1 VVHKRATC
9 IFLIILVLTSLVGI
23 SAQEEERE
31 EETNR
36 KVTFSNAQFSVL
48 ETYGMERM
56 GAMYMRGFA
65 VSKDG
70 KYLYVGL
77 VHGENGLFRLNTSDG
92 SFDGISYYDK
102 DNGMIKGIATD
113 DRGYVYIGIT
123 SETAEGSVSIACLDK
138 DLNELSYE
146 VIEIDGKVGIN
157 GVEVAKKGERYYM
170 YFITNYDVNTVRCYD
185 VTDPGNISPAKDVGI
200 NGVIYLDKFL
210 GSPIAQANYLK
221 IDEDGSIYLTANM
234 NMFRPK
240 GDTVLKIDKDWK
252 KVQRIFALD
261 DAYGIHL
268 HKDYVFV
275 SRYGEGESNVYILDK
290 NLKVI
295 EVVGW
300 MPGCVNYSGV
310 AVANGRIYIAD
321 QLFMG
326 IDRIIVSEVIDD
338 LVEPSRTKQVLTIV
352 LISVGVVVVA
362 IVVYSV
368 KKLQKMLR

>member
-1 VVHKRATC
+1 MIQKRAAC
-9 IFLIILVLTSLVGI
+9 ILIVILVFASFAGVT
-23 SAQEEERE
+23 AQEEERA
-31 EETNR
+31 EETDS
-36 KVTFSNAQFSVL
+36 KVTFSNAQFSTL
-48 ETYGMERM
+48 ETYGEERM

-92 SFDGISYYDK
+92 SYDGTSYYDK
-102 DNGMIKGIATD
+102 ENGMIKGIATD

-123 SETAEGSVSIACLDK
+123 SETAEGSVSIACLDR
-138 DLNELSYE
+138 DLNELTYE
-146 VIEIDGKVGIN
+146 TIEIDGKIGIN
-157 GVEVAKKGERYYM
+157 GVEVDKKEGRYYM
-170 YFITNYDVNTVRCYD
+170 YFITNYDVNTIRCYD
-185 VTDPGNISPAKDVGI
+185 VTDPGNIFPVKEFGI
-200 NGVIYLDKFL
+200 NGVLYLDVFL
-210 GSPIAQANYLK
+210 GSPLAQGNYLK
-221 IDEDGSIYLTANM
+221 IDEDGSIYMTANM

-252 KVQRIFALD
+252 RVQKIFSLD

-268 HKDYVFV
+268 YKDYVFV

-300 MPGCVNYSGV
+300 MPGCANYSGV

-338 LVEPSRTKQVLTIV
+338 LVEPSHTRLVLRIV
-352 LISVGVVVVA
+352 LISIGVVVAAV
-362 IVVYSV
+362 VVYSV
-368 KKLQKMLR
+368 KKIQKMLR

>member
-1 VVHKRATC
+1 MVHKRATC
-9 IFLIILVLTSLVGI
+9 IFLIILVLTS
-23 SAQEEERE
+23 
-31 EETNR
+31 

-240 GDTVLKIDKDWK
+240 GIRFLKLI
-252 KVQRIFALD
+252 RIGKRFRGYLPLTM
-261 DAYGIHL
+261 HM
-268 HKDYVFV
+268 
-275 SRYGEGESNVYILDK
+275 EYICTRIMYLFQDMAK
-290 NLKVI
+290 
-295 EVVGW
+295 
-300 MPGCVNYSGV
+300 
-310 AVANGRIYIAD
+310 ANPMCIYW
-321 QLFMG
+321 
-326 IDRIIVSEVIDD
+326 
-338 LVEPSRTKQVLTIV
+338 TKI
-352 LISVGVVVVA
+352 
-362 IVVYSV
+362 
-368 KKLQKMLR
+368 